1 MKSDS
6 KSTTAIVLETWRS
19 LKDNTFAVKL
29 RVTFNRKQK
38 FYVLKEKNK
47 KRLSMSKDFFEEVMD
62 KDSTRN
68 KKKLRLHLTE
78 LQQRAEDVIKDLPV
92 FTFEAFEIKY
102 FNKKTD
108 QTDLFSS
115 MEARAKE
122 LREEGRISTAVT
134 FECALNSLKEFHKK
148 ESLPFEH
155 ITVKFLEKYE
165 NWMLTGTGDR
175 RANSPTTVGMYLR
188 NVRAMYRKAMK
199 EGIIKDVLYPF
210 GKDEYVIPGSPNV
223 KKALTHAE
231 VGKIINYDAVPGS
244 PEQMY
249 RDFWIF
255 SYLCNGINVKDMAQ
269 IKYKNIDG
277 DVIRLIREKTK
288 RETRKKP
295 KYITIII
302 TRQLGRIIDTWANKP
317 GLPDTY
323 LLPILESGMTP
334 EQKYRRVQDVTK
346 LINRYINRIAVK
358 LEIPKKVTSYT
369 ARHTF
374 ATVLKR
380 SGASTEFISESLGHL
395 SLETTEDYLDNFEE
409 GEQRKWADK
418 LTEGIKYDK

>member
-1 MKSDS
+1 
-6 KSTTAIVLETWRS
+6 
-19 LKDNTFAVKL
+19 
-29 RVTFNRKQK
+29 
-38 FYVLKEKNK
+38 
-47 KRLSMSKDFFEEVMD
+47 
-62 KDSTRN
+62 
-68 KKKLRLHLTE
+68 
-78 LQQRAEDVIKDLPV
+78 
-92 FTFEAFEIKY
+92 
-102 FNKKTD
+102 
-108 QTDLFSS
+108 
-115 MEARAKE
+115 
-122 LREEGRISTAVT
+122 
-134 FECALNSLKEFHKK
+134 
-148 ESLPFEH
+148 
-155 ITVKFLEKYE
+155 
-165 NWMLTGTGDR
+165 
-175 RANSPTTVGMYLR
+175 MYLR

-380 SGASTEFISESLGHL
+380 SGASTEFISESLGHKNL
-395 SLETTEDYLDNFEE
+395 QTTEDYLDKFEE
-409 GEQRKWADK
+409 DEQRKWADK
-418 LTEGIKYDK
+418 LTEGIENES